1 MSAPTR
7 ESAAGTSGGTSGAS
21 AAGGGGGSPGADLG
35 SLARG
40 GSLGL
45 VGAVGSAVLNV
56 VFVMLV
62 TRSFAKGDAGLF
74 FTATSLFVVLYTVA
88 RLGAGTG
95 VVYFIA
101 RFRALGQQERIPG
114 CLRAALR
121 PVLATAV
128 MLGTALFVLA
138 PRVGELVAPDDAG
151 TVAGLL
157 RILAI
162 FLPLAALSDVSL
174 AATRGFASMRPLV
187 AVEKLGRPA
196 AQLLLLLLVVVAGG
210 GAALLTAAWAAPYLP
225 AAVLGWL
232 WLSRLR
238 RRAESRMAD
247 PGPGSAA
254 VPDPTSPA
262 SRRGPSP
269 RAEFWRFTGPR
280 AVASVAQAALQRLDI
295 VLITALR
302 GPAEAAIYAA
312 ATRFLVVGQLGN
324 AAMLTAVQPRI
335 SALLA
340 HRDLGAV
347 NTVYR
352 ASTCWLVLITWPLYL
367 LFAVFSTYVLA
378 VFGGGYAVGAPVM
391 VLLALAMLVATGC
404 GLVDSVLAMAGRTSW
419 NLGNA
424 LLALAVNVVLNLL
437 LIPPLGIL
445 GAAIAWAV
453 AIVLANLLPLL
464 LVGLSLRLHPFG
476 RGTVVAA
483 ALATVCFG
491 AIPGLARLAL
501 PGELWPLLAAV
512 AVGGVAYG
520 VGLWFLRGPLQLDA
534 LRALRRGRQGRQAG
548 SPTPPTRAAGRG

>member
-1 MSAPTR
+1 M
-7 ESAAGTSGGTSGAS
+7 
-21 AAGGGGGSPGADLG
+21 
-35 SLARG
+35 
-40 GSLGL
+40 GL
-45 VGAVGSAVLNV
+45 VGAAGSAVLNV
-56 VFVMLV
+56 MFVVVV

-74 FTATSLFVVLYTVA
+74 FSATSLFVVLYTVA

-114 CLRAALR
+114 CLRAALQ
-121 PVLATAV
+121 PVLTTAV
-128 MLGTALFVLA
+128 VLGTALFFLA
-138 PRVGELVAPDDAG
+138 PRIGELVAPEDAV
-151 TVAGLL
+151 TVTGLL
-157 RILAI
+157 RILAL

-210 GAALLTAAWAAPYLP
+210 GAALLTTAWAVPYLP

-232 WLSRLR
+232 WLTRLR
-238 RRAESRMAD
+238 RRAEARVSD
-247 PGPGSAA
+247 NGVSDDGVSDGSVSNGTGSAA
-254 VPDPTSPA
+254 ATDPPSRA
-262 SRRGPSP
+262 SGPSP

-312 ATRFLVVGQLGN
+312 ATRFLVVGQLGS
-324 AAMLTAVQPRI
+324 AAMLTTVQPRI

-367 LFAVFSTYVLA
+367 LFAVFSTYVLT

-391 VLLALAMLVATGC
+391 VILALAMLVATGC

-424 LLALAVNVVLNLL
+424 LLALAVNIALNLL

-453 AIVLANLLPLL
+453 AIVLANLVPLL
-464 LVGLSLRLHPFG
+464 LVGLSLHLHPFG

-483 ALATVCFG
+483 GLATLCFG
-491 AIPGLARLAL
+491 AIPGLARLVL
-501 PGELWPLLAAV
+501 PGELWPLLAA
-512 AVGGVAYG
+512 AVGGGVAYAA
-520 VGLWFLRGPLQLDA
+520 GLWFLRGPLELDA
-534 LRALRRGRQGRQAG
+534 LRALRRGRKGKPTASSDPAG
-548 SPTPPTRAAGRG
+548 TAAPQR